1 MSNIL
6 SHAKRELALLGY
18 IPLDQEQEDGPNK
31 WIQENLFELLEV
43 FAKQGHSGF
52 SAPYTLNLFHRLA
65 MFEPILPL
73 TGDDSEWEKIDF
85 QTWQN
90 KRCSHVFKD
99 AEGTCTNSQGII
111 FEDSDGCRYTS
122 KGSSVVI
129 TFPYIPKT
137 EVVKIPKQETPE

>member
-6 SHAKRELALLGY
+6 THAKRELALLGY

-31 WIQENLFELLEV
+31 WMQENLFELLEV

-52 SAPYTLNLFHRLA
+52 SAPYTLKLFHKLA

-73 TGDDSEWEKIDF
+73 TGEDDEWEKIDF

-90 KRCSHVFKD
+90 KRASNVFKD
-99 AEGTCTNSQGII
+99 SNGRCYDINGIV
-111 FEDSDGCRYTS
+111 FEDPDGCRYTG
-122 KGSSVVI
+122 KGSSVDI

-137 EVVKIPKQETPE
+137 EVVKIPKQEEIN

>member
-1 MSNIL
+1 MSNTL
-6 SHAKRELALLGY
+6 THAKRELALLGY

-31 WIQENLFELLEV
+31 WMQENLFELLEV

-52 SAPYTLNLFHRLA
+52 SAPYTLNLFHKLA

-73 TGDDSEWEKIDF
+73 TGDDSEWEKMSAT
-85 QTWQN
+85 TWQN

-99 AEGTCTNSQGII
+99 IDGQACDSQGII
-111 FEDSDGCRYTS
+111 FEDPDGCRYTS
-122 KGSSVVI
+122 KGSSVNI

-137 EVVKIPKQETPE
+137 EVVKIPKQETIQ